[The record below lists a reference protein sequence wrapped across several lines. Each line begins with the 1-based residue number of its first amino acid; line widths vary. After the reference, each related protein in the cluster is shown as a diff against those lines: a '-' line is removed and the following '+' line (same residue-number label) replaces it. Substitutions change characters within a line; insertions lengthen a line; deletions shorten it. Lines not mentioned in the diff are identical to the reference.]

1 VDKAFIKGLR
11 LIEALA
17 ASESPRGVTELAHEL
32 QMTKSNVHRLLT
44 TLQREGYVRQTA
56 ALGSYEM
63 TPRLWEYGCRVMA
76 RFDLA
81 RYGREAMRQLSEA
94 TRETVLLSILDEL
107 DVVYLDKIEGA
118 HDVRAYSRIGGRA
131 PAWCV
136 ATGKAMLA
144 YAPAEALAGVE
155 ARLHPH
161 TARSI
166 ATRAELD
173 IELAAVRRQ
182 RYAVN
187 AGEWR
192 AGVCGVAAP
201 VFNGAGAVVGAIG
214 VSGPAQRLH
223 PRQIKKLAGH
233 VLDAADTLALALG
246 QRAVPG
252 RLMLEEPRRAERVTA
267 MATPA

>member
-17 ASESPRGVTELAHEL
+17 NSEVPRGVTELALEL
-32 QMTKSNVHRLLT
+32 QMTKSNVHRLLA

-56 ALGSYEM
+56 TLGSYEL
-63 TPRLWEYGCRVMA
+63 TPRLWEYGCRAMA
-76 RFDLA
+76 RFDLTT
-81 RYGREAMRQLSEA
+81 YGREAMRQLADS
-94 TRETVLLSILDEL
+94 TKETVHLSILDGL
-107 DVVYLDKIEGA
+107 DVVYLDKIESA

-144 YAPAEALAGVE
+144 FAPADALDGIE
-155 ARLHPH
+155 ERFQPY

-166 ATRAELD
+166 TSRAELHAQLD
-173 IELAAVRRQ
+173 EVRRQ

-201 VFNGAGAVVGAIG
+201 VVNGAGAIIGAIG
-214 VSGPAQRLH
+214 ISGPAQRLR
-223 PRQIKKLAGH
+223 PKQIRKLAGH
-233 VLDAADTLALALG
+233 VMDAADTRSASAKCRG
-246 QRAVPG
+246 G
-252 RLMLEEPRRAERVTA
+252 
-267 MATPA
+267 